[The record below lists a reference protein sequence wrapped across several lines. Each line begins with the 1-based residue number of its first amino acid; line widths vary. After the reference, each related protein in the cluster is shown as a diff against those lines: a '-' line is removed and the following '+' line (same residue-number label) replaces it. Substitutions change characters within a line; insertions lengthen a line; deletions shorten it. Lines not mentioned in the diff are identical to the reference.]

1 MAAQTITLTFSD
13 GSTATATIDAIKLDE
28 LTVLAPGDVA
38 VDAQMHVKQ
47 LGVDYYVLAGKFF
60 TTIEDNLTSL
70 TATNALAAT
79 QGREL
84 KRLIDFEKRATRTLF
99 YYDDLLTVT
108 EVATVLSVVFP
119 AGTIAMPDYPAYD
132 VLTATISDIP
142 DGGGIKLSYNIATT
156 AFTYSVVSSLAAYI
170 DGVVPPSGTFEFI
183 IARNVGGKLETHS
196 PSLRAYIYGL
206 A

>member
-1 MAAQTITLTFSD
+1 MATQTIVLKDSEGNNFTF
-13 GSTATATIDAIKLDE
+13 TIDAIKLDE
-28 LTVLAPGDVA
+28 LAVLAAGDVA

-70 TATNALAAT
+70 TTTNALSAT

-99 YYDDLLTVT
+99 YYEDLLSVT

-132 VLTATISDIP
+132 VLTATVSDIP

-156 AFTYSVVSSLAAYI
+156 AFTYSVVSSLAAYVE
-170 DGVVPPSGTFEFI
+170 GVVPPSGTFEFI
-183 IARNVGGKLETHS
+183 IARNIGGKLETHFA
-196 PSLRAYIYGL
+196 SLRAYIYGL